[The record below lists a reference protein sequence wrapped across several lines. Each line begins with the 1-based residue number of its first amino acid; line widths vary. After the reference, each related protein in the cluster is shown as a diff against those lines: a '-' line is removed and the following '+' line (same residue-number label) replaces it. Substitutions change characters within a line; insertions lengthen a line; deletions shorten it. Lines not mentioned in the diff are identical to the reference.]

1 MCHLRLQTWAVM
13 KRRCLIMC
21 SHLELVQHI
30 YNIEH
35 SNMLNNIMR
44 WHLELQPW
52 QARGSTSR
60 ALNDKTA
67 AKSTN
72 YHVPHHLANQAN
84 LALYIIIFT
93 GVKNL
98 KLSIMDFG
106 TFEIVCYGVYR
117 IFLKT
122 VYRVFLVLATDGNEY
137 H

>member
-1 MCHLRLQTWAVM
+1 MM
-13 KRRCLIMC
+13 YN
-21 SHLELVQHI
+21 I

-44 WHLELQPW
+44 RHLELQPL

-93 GVKNL
+93 GANISQKNL
-98 KLSIMDFG
+98 KLSVMDFG
-106 TFEIVCYGVYR
+106 TFETVCYGVYR
-117 IFLKT
+117 FFLKLSIGFSW
-122 VYRVFLVLATDGNEY
+122 YFLAMEMSIIN
-137 H
+137 

>member
-1 MCHLRLQTWAVM
+1 MYN
-13 KRRCLIMC
+13 
-21 SHLELVQHI
+21 I

-44 WHLELQPW
+44 RHLELQPW

-93 GVKNL
+93 GVNISPKKIYNCLSWILGLLKLSVVVSIGFFL
-98 KLSIMDFG
+98 KLSI
-106 TFEIVCYGVYR
+106 VVSWY
-117 IFLKT
+117 FLAMESLT
-122 VYRVFLVLATDGNEY
+122 
-137 H
+137 

>member
-1 MCHLRLQTWAVM
+1 MYN
-13 KRRCLIMC
+13 
-21 SHLELVQHI
+21 I

-44 WHLELQPW
+44 RHLELQPW

-93 GVKNL
+93 GVNISPKKIENCLSWILGLLKLSVVVSIGFFL
-98 KLSIMDFG
+98 KLSIRFYSHFPTM
-106 TFEIVCYGVYR
+106 EIS
-117 IFLKT
+117 IINLKPLKMVIT
-122 VYRVFLVLATDGNEY
+122 G
-137 H
+137 

>member
-1 MCHLRLQTWAVM
+1 MY
-13 KRRCLIMC
+13 K
-21 SHLELVQHI
+21 I

-44 WHLELQPW
+44 RHLELQPW

-93 GVKNL
+93 VVNISPKKSKIVYHGRQRAFYSPLNL
-98 KLSIMDFG
+98 L
-106 TFEIVCYGVYR
+106 
-117 IFLKT
+117 
-122 VYRVFLVLATDGNEY
+122 
-137 H
+137 

>member
-1 MCHLRLQTWAVM
+1 MY
-13 KRRCLIMC
+13 K
-21 SHLELVQHI
+21 I

-44 WHLELQPW
+44 RHLELQPW

-93 GVKNL
+93 GLNRSPKNL
-98 KLSIMDFG
+98 KWSIMGFG
-106 TFEIVCYGVYR
+106 SFEIVCFSVNR

-122 VYRVFLVLATDGNEY
+122 VYQVFLVLSSNGNEY

>member
-1 MCHLRLQTWAVM
+1 MYN
-13 KRRCLIMC
+13 
-21 SHLELVQHI
+21 I

-44 WHLELQPW
+44 RHLELQPW

-93 GVKNL
+93 GVNISQK
-98 KLSIMDFG
+98 KS
-106 TFEIVCYGVYR
+106 E
-117 IFLKT
+117 T
-122 VYRVFLVLATDGNEY
+122 VYHGFWDF
-137 H
+137 

>member
-1 MCHLRLQTWAVM
+1 MYN
-13 KRRCLIMC
+13 
-21 SHLELVQHI
+21 I

-35 SNMLNNIMR
+35 PNMLNNIMR
-44 WHLELQPW
+44 RHLELQHW

-93 GVKNL
+93 GVNISPTK
-98 KLSIMDFG
+98 S
-106 TFEIVCYGVYR
+106 E
-117 IFLKT
+117 T
-122 VYRVFLVLATDGNEY
+122 VYHGFWENAFGKALYCTITIQVQ
-137 H
+137 

>member
-1 MCHLRLQTWAVM
+1 MYN
-13 KRRCLIMC
+13 IF
-21 SHLELVQHI
+21 
-30 YNIEH
+30 NIEH

-44 WHLELQPW
+44 RHLELQPW

-93 GVKNL
+93 GLNRSPKNL

-106 TFEIVCYGVYR
+106 PFEIVCFSVNR

-122 VYRVFLVLATDGNEY
+122 VYRVFLVLSSNGNEY